1 MRAKAAKKVLIA
13 LFWVLLWEAI
23 ALAVNNSIILP
34 RPDRVLIALFNC
46 ALEPE
51 FWLGAGLSA
60 LRIAIGFLI
69 GAVLGVIAAVIS
81 KASPIVR
88 DFLAPVIGAA
98 KSVPVAAFIILVLI
112 WAGSGLVSLVVSAI
126 ITFPVLAV
134 NTLAGLDSVDK
145 RMLEVAEVF
154 RMKPSAR
161 VRAIYIPAIYSNLA
175 AAFELG
181 AGMAVRAGVAAEVIG
196 QPLASLGNELYR
208 AKIFLD
214 TERVIAVAIVTVA
227 LGWAFSALAGE
238 IIRRAFGEWDA

>member
-69 GAVLGVIAAVIS
+69 GAVLAAVIS

>member
-13 LFWVLLWEAI
+13 LFWVLLWQII
-23 ALAVNNSIILP
+23 AVLVNNSIILP
-34 RPDRVLIALFNC
+34 RPDRVLAALFDC

-60 LRIAIGFLI
+60 LRIALGFLI
-69 GAVLGVIAAVIS
+69 GAALGILAAVAS
-81 KASPIVR
+81 KAFPIVR
-88 DFLAPVIGAA
+88 EFIAPVIGVA

-112 WAGSGLVSLVVSAI
+112 WAGSGNAALVVSAI

-134 NTLAGLDSVDK
+134 NTLAGLDGVDK

-154 RMKPSAR
+154 RMRLPAR

-196 QPLASLGNELYR
+196 QPLASLGNEMYR

-227 LGWAFSALAGE
+227 LGWAFSAGARL
-238 IIRRAFGEWDA
+238 IIRGVFGERDA